1 MPRTRVI
8 RFDQIIDEITRQTED
23 LLHEAIDLADRKLK
37 EGSPYDT
44 GRLKASWLISENRP
58 DGQPQPEGKYPNT
71 VLPPQRTNYSRETLG
86 KTYHVYNNVPYVVP
100 VITGEDLPPS
110 WGGSWRSKKPII
122 QNYHDKVVAK
132 DVENFIKDSRRIV

>member
-1 MPRTRVI
+1 MARTRVI
-8 RFDQIIDEITRQTED
+8 RFDQIIDEISRQTEE
-23 LLHEAIDLADRKLK
+23 LLHDAINLADRKLK

-44 GRLKASWLISENRP
+44 GRLKASWLISENSP
-58 DGQPQPEGKYPNT
+58 NGQPKPEGNYPNV

-110 WGGSWRSKKPII
+110 WGGSWRSKKPIVR
-122 QNYHDKVVAK
+122 NYHEKIVAK
-132 DVENFIKDSRRIV
+132 DVENFIKDRGRLG

>member
-1 MPRTRVI
+1 MARTRVI
-8 RFDQIIDEITRQTED
+8 RFDQIIGEISRQTEE
-23 LLHEAIDLADRKLK
+23 LLHDAINLADRKLK

-58 DGQPQPEGKYPNT
+58 DGQPQPEGNYPN
-71 VLPPQRTNYSRETLG
+71 VGLPPQRTNYSRETLG

-110 WGGSWRSKKPII
+110 WQGQWRSKKPIV
-122 QNYHDKVVAK
+122 QNYHEKIVAK
-132 DVENFIKDSRRIV
+132 DVENFIKDRRSSV